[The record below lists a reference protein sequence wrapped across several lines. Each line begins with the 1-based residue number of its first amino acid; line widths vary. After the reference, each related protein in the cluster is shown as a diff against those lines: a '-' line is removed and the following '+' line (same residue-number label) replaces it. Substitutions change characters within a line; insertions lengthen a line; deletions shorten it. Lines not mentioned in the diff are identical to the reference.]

1 MRQLLVERCSL
12 LFLFMIALSLWTS
25 MVHIVRKYV
34 VALIG
39 ESWATSHFLTF
50 AHWAIRET
58 IHDVEIT
65 NLLIRE
71 QMSLPLLLC
80 PLLSLVYP
88 IIGGS

>member
-34 VALIG
+34 VALIW

-50 AHWAIRET
+50 THWAIRET